1 MYIYIYYNDKINIY
15 LVNINVILLIY
26 DGLTL
31 VSFLSLY
38 YLGERKRRRRGK
50 RKEERMRGGQSILNN
65 IKNTSE
71 MLNIQNKVII
81 LFSLT
86 EVKNLEVRLIYLRQ
100 VKYIKLNKIYIYLY
114 IYIYKLNITRLR
126 IRIRITSSI
135 NNKVTK
141 IIYLLYSNI

>member
-50 RKEERMRGGQSILNN
+50 RKEERMRGG
-65 IKNTSE
+65 
-71 MLNIQNKVII
+71 
-81 LFSLT
+81 
-86 EVKNLEVRLIYLRQ
+86 
-100 VKYIKLNKIYIYLY
+100 
-114 IYIYKLNITRLR
+114 
-126 IRIRITSSI
+126 
-135 NNKVTK
+135 
-141 IIYLLYSNI
+141 